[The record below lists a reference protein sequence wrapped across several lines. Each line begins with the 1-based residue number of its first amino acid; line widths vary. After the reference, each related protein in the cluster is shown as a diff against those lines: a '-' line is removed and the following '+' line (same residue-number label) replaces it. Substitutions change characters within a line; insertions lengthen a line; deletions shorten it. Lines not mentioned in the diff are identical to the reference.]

1 MMIKDDPYTND
12 TSKLLRERYSSIN
25 TDSTIHK
32 KECPKQWSDVSVKGV
47 SGRFI

>member
-1 MMIKDDPYTND
+1 MIKDDPYTNE

-25 TDSTIHK
+25 NSSKHK